1 MTIANLGL
9 LEDEQIPLDLAAL
22 ALSELDHPGTDLEPY
37 AALLQ
42 EISDRLKAIGADAT
56 RPIERAIAL
65 AQVLHDELGF
75 KGDVESYDAPLNGDL
90 IRVLDRRQGLPVS
103 LSILYVSA
111 ARRLGWIADPL
122 NTPGHVLVRLGGE
135 EPVVIDPFNDGAI
148 VEPDQLL
155 ALLGRAAAAGVT
167 VSAEQTGPMS
177 NRNTLVRLLM
187 NQATRAEGASD
198 PGRAMTL
205 YQRMTMVAPDNPDG
219 WWSLARLQLA
229 AGQIDQARKSLSA
242 MLEITRDTE
251 RRETISSVLEQIA
264 GQ

>member
-42 EISDRLKAIGADAT
+42 YISVRLGEAGGSAA
-56 RPIERAIAL
+56 RPSERAAVL
-65 AQVLHDELGF
+65 SEVLHGEF
-75 KGDVESYDAPLNGDL
+75 NFRGDVESYDAPLNGDL

-103 LSILYVSA
+103 LSILYVAA
-111 ARRLGWIADPL
+111 ARRIGWAADPL
-122 NTPGHVLVRLGGE
+122 NTPGHVLVRLGGDE
-135 EPVVIDPFNDGAI
+135 AVVIDPFNGGAI

-155 ALLGRAAAAGVT
+155 ALLDRAAVAGVT
-167 VSAEQTGPMS
+167 VSADQAGPMS
-177 NRNTLVRLLM
+177 NRTTLVRLLM
-187 NQATRAEGASD
+187 NQATRAESASD

-205 YQRMTMVAPDNPDG
+205 YQRMTMIAPESPDG

-229 AGQIDQARKSLSA
+229 AGLIDQARKSLSA
-242 MLEITRDTE
+242 MLEITRDAE
-251 RRETISSVLEQIA
+251 RRDVISSVLERIA
-264 GQ
+264 DQ